1 MLSTISVAS
10 SSAYTSGILRSQ
22 RKFLLPPF
30 TFTFTS
36 HLSLTAWH
44 SHTSYLFLR
53 IKFLDF
59 IVSLASTLIFPPK
72 HVLIF
77 LYLRLHLLHTS
88 HDIDVAVLS
97 VRHTPNSCIL
107 LISGR
112 LIAVTKIV
120 RGHAYVTPRTGI
132 TSIDTRPG
140 HRPL

>member
-1 MLSTISVAS
+1 
-10 SSAYTSGILRSQ
+10 
-22 RKFLLPPF
+22 
-30 TFTFTS
+30 
-36 HLSLTAWH
+36 
-44 SHTSYLFLR
+44 LR

-140 HRPL
+140 HRPLWHAVLQIAVLSLVKCIRRYLYNGSVIIWVLFWR